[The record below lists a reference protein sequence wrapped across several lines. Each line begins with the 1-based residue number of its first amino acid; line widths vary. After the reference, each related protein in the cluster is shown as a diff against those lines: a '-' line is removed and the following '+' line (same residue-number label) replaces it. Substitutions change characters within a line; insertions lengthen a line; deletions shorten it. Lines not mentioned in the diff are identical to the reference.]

1 MKKEDTI
8 TLAMLA
14 MHALIAGR
22 KEWLPPQGVAEEA
35 FEYAKAMQKEAEYR
49 GLIESEKKGK
59 TNE

>member
-1 MKKEDTI
+1 M

-22 KEWLPPQGVAEEA
+22 KEWLLPQGVAEEA

-59 TNE
+59 ADE